1 MSDMLATIVPK
12 SDQLNADNLV
22 NGQTLTITI
31 TAAKVGGTPEQPV
44 TLYYENDN
52 GRPYKPCKSM
62 RRVLVHAW
70 GNNSVNYVGKSL
82 TLYTDPK
89 VKFGG
94 AEVGGL
100 RISHMSHVDGKFT
113 VALTASKA
121 QRKPYTVE
129 PLPGDWAT
137 PAKPKADKPARNWE
151 AELKAAANLEA
162 LGKVWTA
169 IPPKDKPTFA
179 EAKDAR
185 KAELSTPAPSADI
198 LALIDELTALPGGQA
213 ILEAAYRED
222 NISADDMVAESSRYG
237 PILASLIRQA
247 QEANS

>member
-1 MSDMLATIVPK
+1 VDMLTTIIPNSK
-12 SDQLNADNLV
+12 QLNADDLP
-22 NGQTLTITI
+22 NGMTLTITI
-31 TAAKVGGTPEQPV
+31 TGAKVGGTPEQPV
-44 TLYYENDN
+44 TLNYENDN

-89 VKFGG
+89 VKFGV

-129 PLPGDWAT
+129 PLPGNWT
-137 PAKPKADKPARNWE
+137 MTEKPKAKSDKPVRDWE
-151 AELKAAANLEA
+151 TELKSAATVKQ
-162 LGKVWTA
+162 LGELWLA
-169 IPPKDKPTFA
+169 MNAA
-179 EAKDAR
+179 EKKQHLSIKDAR
-185 KAELSTPAPSADI
+185 KAEL
-198 LALIDELTALPGGQA
+198 
-213 ILEAAYRED
+213 
-222 NISADDMVAESSRYG
+222 
-237 PILASLIRQA
+237 
-247 QEANS
+247 EANPEPLRSKG